1 MRLKQAG
8 KLVSCQASNNG
19 QSGVSFAESLRYK
32 KPYIA
37 MAMRVFCALTFH
49 KIYGRLTHHLR
60 LDTTLVFDQV
70 SVFILVLQCYI
81 TLLVVPFG
89 KAVELPVFVKTFLHD
104 IPILVVFFNGTF

>member
-1 MRLKQAG
+1 MKTKVLHFLFITCLAYTASAQEFKQPSEG
-8 KLVSCQASNNG
+8 KSLVSCQGSNNG

-60 LDTTLVFDQV
+60 VDTTLGM
-70 SVFILVLQCYI
+70 SPSIMSLVNARPGRD
-81 TLLVVPFG
+81 TPFR
-89 KAVELPVFVKTFLHD
+89 
-104 IPILVVFFNGTF
+104 